1 MLKIKK
7 GYYRE
12 LLTPVTVTLLGSTK
26 SKITRNENEENNPY
40 LKITEVVLI
49 HCTVVN
55 NSYQ

>member
-40 LKITEVVLI
+40 LKITEVALI

>member
-1 MLKIKK
+1 MFKIKK

-40 LKITEVVLI
+40 LKITEVALI

-55 NSYQ
+55 NS

>member
-1 MLKIKK
+1 MFKIKK

-49 HCTVVN
+49 HCTVVY